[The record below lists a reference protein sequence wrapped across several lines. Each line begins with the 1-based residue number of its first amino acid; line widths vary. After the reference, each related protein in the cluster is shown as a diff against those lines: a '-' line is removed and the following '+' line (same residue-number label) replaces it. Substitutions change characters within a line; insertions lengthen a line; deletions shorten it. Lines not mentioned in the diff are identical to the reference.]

1 VNHLAATRIERP
13 EVGIGRVED
22 GRKLVIGEV
31 DIAGEI
37 EGAEVK
43 QTVLKRG
50 LRRRWQYQ
58 SANKMS
64 W

>member
-1 VNHLAATRIERP
+1 VNYLAAMRLERP

-43 QTVLKRG
+43 ISGLKYKIRKEATSEG
-50 LRRRWQYQ
+50 
-58 SANKMS
+58 
-64 W
+64 

>member
-1 VNHLAATRIERP
+1 VNHLSAIRLERP

-43 QTVLKRG
+43 IRG
-50 LRRRWQYQ
+50 LKYKICKEAI
-58 SANKMS
+58 SES
-64 W
+64 